1 MQPAVLH
8 HGSGDWAAA
17 VAKFTEVLM
26 KAPSPLV
33 YAKRAD
39 AYVKLKKCASA
50 IRDCDAALT
59 LNPDSAKVRGGLYS
73 C

>member
-1 MQPAVLH
+1 MDKVMELKQAAAECAS
-8 HGSGDWAAA
+8 SGDWAAA

-39 AYVKLKKCASA
+39 CYVK
-50 IRDCDAALT
+50 
-59 LNPDSAKVRGGLYS
+59 
-73 C
+73 